1 MSILILAAAAAA
13 SLPVHSVALEQNGQ
27 RYTVDYIAHLSTRSK
42 VEGVRPPSR
51 GGFQRCVTKARIN
64 VERRI
69 TDSVSGASM
78 SAMLP
83 DEAQVIDSR
92 VGRCGA
98 FSARADDLITAKSD
112 AITAHLTKAAVADKE
127 HALATI
133 TAARSLA
140 AR

>member
-13 SLPVHSVALEQNGQ
+13 SLPVHSVALEQDGQ

-51 GGFQRCVTKARIN
+51 GGFQRCVTKARLS

-69 TDSVSGASM
+69 TDPASGASM

-83 DEAQVIDSR
+83 GETQVSDSR

-98 FSARADDLITAKSD
+98 FDERADDLVAARADT
-112 AITAHLTKAAVADKE
+112 ITAHLTRTAAADKP